1 ILVGIIVLIYIYLT
15 RNSGYWEKRG
25 IPCASGIFSGMVRML
40 WVLSL
45 RIPYAERFCRMYE
58 ENKDFSMVGFYDFLS
73 PALMIIEPG
82 LVKTVLQTN
91 FASFQENHM
100 KVDPKL
106 DPLAAQNPFFST
118 GEKWMTGRKRLTYAF
133 SSMRLKILLENVKLV
148 CSGFESFLEKKL
160 GKSAKAELELK
171 NLFSK
176 YTAQVVAS
184 AGFGVDGLCFEEQE
198 SKSSFRNITKD
209 IFKPSI
215 RSSFVLSIILLFPYF
230 NKIFRM
236 SFIPKHVDH
245 FFRKLVADLLQKRRT
260 ENVTRN
266 DFLQL
271 MVELERVENDK
282 FDIESLVANA
292 MSFVLD
298 GYETSSTVLGFVGF
312 QLATHPE
319 VQEKLREE
327 VTSVLSKYDGVL
339 TYEALKEMTY
349 MDQVISESQRIRP
362 VLQVMLKVCT
372 TKCELKGS
380 DGLVCSVE
388 PGTLVMIPVQSLQD
402 DPRYWEN
409 PEVFDPERFSP
420 DRKQNIERFA
430 YLPFGEGPRICVGM
444 RMALLQMKACLAAL
458 LRKYSLELSPRT
470 QVPLKLLPGSFL

>member
-1 ILVGIIVLIYIYLT
+1 MVG
-15 RNSGYWEKRG
+15 
-25 IPCASGIFSGMVRML
+25 ML
-40 WVLSL
+40 PVLSL

-106 DPLAAQNPFFST
+106 DPLAVQNPFFLT

-133 SSMRLKILLENVKLV
+133 SSMRLKILLESVKLV
-148 CSGFESFLEKKL
+148 CAGFESFLEKKL
-160 GKSAKAELELK
+160 GKSVKAELELK

-209 IFKPSI
+209 IFKPST
-215 RSSFVLSIILLFPYF
+215 RSSFVVTLMLLCPPLY
-230 NKIFRM
+230 KIFGM
-236 SFIPKHVDH
+236 SFIPKHADR
-245 FFRKLVADLLQKRRT
+245 FFRELVADLMEKRRT

-282 FDIESLVANA
+282 LDIEVLAGHA
-292 MSFVLD
+292 ISFVID
-298 GYETSSTVLGFVGF
+298 GYETSSSVLSFLGF
-312 QLATHPE
+312 QLATHSE

-327 VTSVLSKYDGVL
+327 IMSVLSRYN
-339 TYEALKEMTY
+339 EMTY
-349 MDQVISESQRIRP
+349 MDQVINESQRITAMQ
-362 VLQVMLKVCT
+362 QVMSKVCT

-388 PGTLVMIPVQSLQD
+388 PGTLVIIPAQSLHK
-402 DPRYWEN
+402 DPRYWDN
-409 PEVFDPERFSP
+409 PEVFNPERFSA
-420 DRKQNIERFA
+420 DGKQNIERFA
-430 YLPFGEGPRICVGM
+430 YLPFGEWPRICIGM
-444 RMALLQMKACLAAL
+444 RMALLQIKACLAVL
-458 LRKYSLELSPRT
+458 LRKYSLEFSPRT
-470 QVPLKLLPGSFL
+470 QVPLKMVPVILLPSAKGGVWVFIRPL